1 MVVHKWLNGLT
12 FSGEKSTSSVPR
24 ACAAPGHFG
33 NSAHSRLRASCPV
46 QAVWPSLADAGG
58 RRGPCHGPQRRCG
71 MMGAAGCM
79 PRRVSAQTAAGTYP
93 HLGYGRSGFRA
104 LVVGMVLRLMG
115 RPEGESAGV
124 QAWRAVSAGQ
134 TPVRANILP
143 LVRRNA
149 GLWER
154 GTRTQRTP
162 DRTESDGI

>member
-1 MVVHKWLNGLT
+1 MVKWSHIFRRKINQ
-12 FSGEKSTSSVPR
+12 FS
-24 ACAAPGHFG
+24 
-33 NSAHSRLRASCPV
+33 SARLRGSRPFRKFRTFAPPRLLPCTGCLAVAGRCRGQARAMPRPTTPV
-46 QAVWPSLADAGG
+46 WHDG
-58 RRGPCHGPQRRCG
+58 RRRVHAPAGISTDSRRN
-71 MMGAAGCM
+71 
-79 PRRVSAQTAAGTYP
+79 VP

-115 RPEGESAGV
+115 RPEGESAGL

>member
-1 MVVHKWLNGLT
+1 MVVHKWLNGLS
-12 FSGEKSTSSVPR
+12 FSGEKSTSSVPC
-24 ACAAPGHFG
+24 ACAARGHFG

-58 RRGPCHGPQRRCG
+58 MAVPRPATPVWHDGR
-71 MMGAAGCM
+71 
-79 PRRVSAQTAAGTYP
+79 RRVHVPAGISTDSRRNVP

-115 RPEGESAGV
+115 RPEGGSAGV

-154 GTRTQRTP
+154 GTRTQRPP